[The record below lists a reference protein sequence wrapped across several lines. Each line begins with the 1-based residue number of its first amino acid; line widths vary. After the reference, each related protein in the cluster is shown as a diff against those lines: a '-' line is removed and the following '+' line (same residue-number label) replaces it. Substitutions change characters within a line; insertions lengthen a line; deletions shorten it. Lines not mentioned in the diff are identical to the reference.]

1 MKTVA
6 VSERA
11 YAKVNLTLE
20 VLGRRGDGYHE
31 IASII
36 QTIDLHDTL
45 TLEPSDEITLECD
58 RPELVS
64 PDNLVLK
71 AARLLKEESG
81 TGQGARISLRKRIP
95 VSSGLGGG
103 SSDAAATLK
112 GLNSLWGLV
121 LSLDD
126 LMSLAAKLGSD
137 VPFFLHSGT
146 AMVHGRGEL
155 VRPLPPADL
164 KWLAVLSPAIAVA
177 DKTATVYGMVTEG
190 SYTPGHLTRK
200 LEARIRGGGDA
211 PPQFL
216 FNVFDEVAP
225 NVFPDLETYW
235 RTFESL
241 GAREVHV
248 AGAGPSLFA
257 PVSRKEQGT
266 AIQLMLQ
273 HRHGWEAHLVAPWQP
288 PTDQEG

>member
-1 MKTVA
+1 MASITLK
-6 VSERA
+6 A

-36 QTIDLHDTL
+36 QAIDLHDTL
-45 TLEPSDEITLECD
+45 TLAPSDEITLKCD
-58 RPELVS
+58 WPELVS

-71 AARLLKEESG
+71 AAHLLRKQSG
-81 TGQGARISLRKRIP
+81 TSQGARISLQKRIR

-103 SSDAAATLK
+103 SSAAAATLK
-112 GLNSLWGLV
+112 GLNALWGLG

-126 LMSLAAKLGSD
+126 LMPMAAKLGSD
-137 VPFFLHSGT
+137 VPFFLHGGT

-164 KWLAVLSPAIAVA
+164 KWIVLLSPDIAIA
-177 DKTATVYGMVTEG
+177 DKTASLYGMVTG
-190 SYTPGHLTRK
+190 ARYTPGHLTRK
-200 LEARIRGGGDA
+200 LEARIRGGGDV

-216 FNVFDEVAP
+216 FNVFDETAP
-225 NVFPDLETYW
+225 GAFPGLDSHW

-241 GAREVHV
+241 GAREIHV
-248 AGAGPSLFA
+248 AGSGPSLFA

-273 HRHGWEAHLVAPWQP
+273 HSHGWDAHLVAPWQP
-288 PTDQEG
+288 SADQEA